1 MNYSYIERCMSSTPS
16 LCGVNGLKE
25 LLGSEVCRRQSNWKI
40 HVGGGREIYGRGA
53 VEGSIR
59 GTSLFDVSV
68 VGPLSN
74 T

>member
-1 MNYSYIERCMSSTPS
+1 LSPPE
-16 LCGVNGLKE
+16 E
-25 LLGSEVCRRQSNWKI
+25 LEDSCWGMEGK
-40 HVGGGREIYGRGA
+40 YTGRGA

-74 T
+74 I